1 MTDELTKKYIST
13 IVNRAIET
21 LNKSKGTTLSLNK
34 IHFRLS
40 TYKTYKPM
48 LYLEIVNTKTKVSE
62 VFILYKSF
70 FDTSE
75 ADPDDAKAGIDRVQD
90 EPSKL
95 VLRTAYRIWR
105 SSDLTN

>member
-40 TYKTYKPM
+40 TYKPM

-62 VFILYKSF
+62 VFILYKS
-70 FDTSE
+70 SYN
-75 ADPDDAKAGIDRVQD
+75 
-90 EPSKL
+90 L
-95 VLRTAYRIWR
+95 YNL
-105 SSDLTN
+105 

>member
-1 MTDELTKKYIST
+1 MDNELTKRYIST

-34 IHFRLS
+34 IHFKLS
-40 TYKTYKPM
+40 AEKPM
-48 LYLEIVNTKTKVSE
+48 IYLDIVNTKTRVSE

-70 FDTSE
+70 FDSSE
-75 ADPDDAKAGIDRVQD
+75 ADMDDAKAGIDMVHD

>member
-1 MTDELTKKYIST
+1 MSDNLTERYIST

-40 TYKTYKPM
+40 TYKPM
-48 LYLEIVNTKTKVSE
+48 LYLEIVNTRTKVSE

-75 ADPDDAKAGIDRVQD
+75 ADPDDAKAGIDRVHD